1 MDSSEPADSVE
12 YGLLA
17 SSSSSSSSSRSST
30 EEVQQPEQ
38 QEKDYS
44 ISIRENCLLDKSIDP
59 PETAADLS
67 RIEAAASTGC
77 AAVPGKS
84 VPMRLV
90 LRRHWAPLLFMWL
103 AHAATGAANAL
114 PGGCLLV
121 LASRVGAS
129 LRVMGLWFTVKS
141 AAACLLAIVTG
152 FAIPSLPKS
161 RQRLGF
167 LVAANLICAAALLA
181 LPMARSLWTSL
192 TLSGVLG
199 AGQSALETADGILVI
214 VLFGSQHSRPVLQS
228 LHLAVA
234 LGALSAPA
242 LLHQFRNWQP
252 PAAESPPF
260 PVDNIAVSEDTANS
274 TLDSLRLS
282 LCQAPSSDPEAVFNS
297 TVDSLMNYTQSST
310 ASSVSS
316 RSQPTLHL
324 PIFAPFAVVHAA
336 QALAAVGFLALLA
349 CRHRLVPPATIK
361 TKLAVVEV
369 EVLLPASVASK
380 PGSLP
385 LWRRRLLVALTVAF
399 YFCFVGVENVF
410 WSFINAYGVC
420 SRLRLTSLNAAFFGG
435 FLAGRCLGVAL
446 ARCVRPTTL
455 LLADLAACQISL
467 ATLCLLAGDFSLDAG
482 APAWLTSAS
491 TAAFGLAVASIYAG
505 GISWLEERLD
515 VTGPLACSW
524 TIGSQL
530 GVSVLPALAGHLL
543 ISPSVGPA
551 GVLYLALGGFTAAT
565 VCFTG
570 MLTVAQL

>member
-1 MDSSEPADSVE
+1 M
-12 YGLLA
+12 
-17 SSSSSSSSSRSST
+17 RS
-30 EEVQQPEQ
+30 
-38 QEKDYS
+38 
-44 ISIRENCLLDKSIDP
+44 
-59 PETAADLS
+59 
-67 RIEAAASTGC
+67 
-77 AAVPGKS
+77 
-84 VPMRLV
+84 V

-152 FAIPSLPKS
+152 FAIPWLPKS

-234 LGALSAPA
+234 LGAVSAPA

-260 PVDNIAVSEDTANS
+260 PVDIAATEDTANS
-274 TLDSLRLS
+274 TLDSLRPS

-297 TVDSLMNYTQSST
+297 TVDSLTNNYTQSST
-310 ASSVSS
+310 ASSVS
-316 RSQPTLHL
+316 RSQPALHL

-349 CRHRLVPPATIK
+349 CRHRLVPPATPQPPATIK
-361 TKLAVVEV
+361 TELHVAVVEV
-369 EVLLPASVASK
+369 EVLLPASIASK

-410 WSFINAYGVC
+410 WSFISAYGVC
-420 SRLRLTSLNAAFFGG
+420 SRLRLTSLNAAFFAG

-565 VCFTG
+565 VCFAG
-570 MLTVAQL
+570 MLTVAHAWL